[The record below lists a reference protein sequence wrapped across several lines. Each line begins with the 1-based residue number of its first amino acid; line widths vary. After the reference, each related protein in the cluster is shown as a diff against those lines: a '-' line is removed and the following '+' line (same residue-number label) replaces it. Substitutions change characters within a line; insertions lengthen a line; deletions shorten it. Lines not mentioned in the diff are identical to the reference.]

1 MKKKSK
7 RKSIFSIPLDNERKV
22 KSAIMKY
29 GRSILSTDDDPI
41 QVGSSRPVY
50 IAHRW

>member
-29 GRSILSTDDDPI
+29 GRSIVFTDDDPI